1 MDDDL
6 QISIQPARAAQD
18 LQDVQR
24 LFAAYAAWL
33 AIDLSFQGFAAELGS
48 LPGKY
53 APPKGEILL
62 ARDRKG
68 LAIGC
73 VAVRPL
79 GQEGYYCEMKR
90 LYTLPEV
97 RGQGVGRRLVQAI
110 VDVSIDIGYTELR
123 LDTLENMT
131 RAISLYQICGFSSID
146 AYYETPLDG
155 TVFLARKLS

>member
-6 QISIQPARAAQD
+6 QISIQPARASQD
-18 LQDVQR
+18 LQDVQT

-53 APPKGEILL
+53 APPRGEILL

-79 GQEGYYCEMKR
+79 GQEGCYCEMKR

-97 RGQGVGRRLVQAI
+97 RGQGVGRRLVEAI

-131 RAISLYQICGFSSID
+131 GAISLYQVCGFFPID